1 MIHPERRLFDVDIN
15 VSGIGFLLLAIAFA
29 WLSVK
34 AATAAAKQLGIPPA
48 LASAGASAIA
58 HGLA

>member
-1 MIHPERRLFDVDIN
+1 MEISVP
-15 VSGIGFLLLAIAFA
+15 GIGLLLLAIAFA

-48 LASAGASAIA
+48 VASAGATAIA

>member
-1 MIHPERRLFDVDIN
+1 LLNVDIS
-15 VSGIGFLLLAIAFA
+15 VPGIGLLLLAIAFA